1 MTKKQQKEIAKR
13 QRVIVQFNIG
23 TRIHKSKRDYVRQKR
38 WEY

>member
-13 QRVIVQFNIG
+13 QRVMVQFNTG

-38 WEY
+38 WDY